1 MKYLI
6 VALLFILGMFSHG
19 NQAQAASAPQARVH
33 SHAVQKVQKQVAKKV
48 RKNVQKRKWIRPP
61 SNRTKLKVIKPAAT
75 TPKVQPQ
82 QHASKPVYTGALS
95 PEQDATVSWVMAETR
110 NRIERD
116 HARYIVKSA
125 YETAEQKGLDPKE
138 VLSIM
143 RVESRFDHT
152 AASTH
157 GAKGLMQVMAHIHR
171 DKLAG
176 RSPFSVDA
184 SIEVGATVYADC
196 LRRNGGSSY
205 RALNCYSGGGGSG
218 YASKIAQAR
227 KSLDRTVIFEL
238 FASDRHGTVRETT

>member
-75 TPKVQPQ
+75 TPKAQPQ

-95 PEQDATVSWVMAETR
+95 PEQDAAVSWVMAETR

-116 HARYIVKSA
+116 HAPVVMRPQVAPGRILHLADKGFAHAQHGHELGRQIVLGDRRA
-125 YETAEQKGLDPKE
+125 TRDIVGRHHQLDLIVRRLRE
-138 VLSIM
+138 GTEGE
-143 RVESRFDHT
+143 R
-152 AASTH
+152 
-157 GAKGLMQVMAHIHR
+157 AKGNDKKCPEAH
-171 DKLAG
+171 G
-176 RSPFSVDA
+176 R
-184 SIEVGATVYADC
+184 
-196 LRRNGGSSY
+196 
-205 RALNCYSGGGGSG
+205 
-218 YASKIAQAR
+218 
-227 KSLDRTVIFEL
+227 
-238 FASDRHGTVRETT
+238 